1 MATLKAKLP
10 IKEDQK
16 KAKSKEVTS
25 PSKKDPL
32 GMTFLI
38 FSINMNFLQGF
49 KKSLKSV
56 TIKRFKSF
64 FSVKEVVFIT

>member
-25 PSKKDPL
+25 PSKKDPH

-38 FSINMNFLQGF
+38 
-49 KKSLKSV
+49 
-56 TIKRFKSF
+56 TP
-64 FSVKEVVFIT
+64 

>member
-10 IKEDQK
+10 IKEGQK

-25 PSKKDPL
+25 PSKKDPPH

-38 FSINMNFLQGF
+38 ISINMHFL
-49 KKSLKSV
+49 
-56 TIKRFKSF
+56 
-64 FSVKEVVFIT
+64 